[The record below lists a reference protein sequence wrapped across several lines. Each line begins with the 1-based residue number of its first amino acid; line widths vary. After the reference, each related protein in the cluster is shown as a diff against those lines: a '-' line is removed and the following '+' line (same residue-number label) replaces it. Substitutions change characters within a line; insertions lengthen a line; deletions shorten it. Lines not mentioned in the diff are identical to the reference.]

1 METESCPLPGRYHS
15 DEVMRPE
22 FSEHGI
28 LVILYTP
35 YCSLVLHGTTAP
47 NSAGKSHFEV
57 IDFAVSLN
65 ETGFA
70 IFSADADAVLH
81 ADYAVPAF
89 SMKVLEDILVIDFTT
104 GRLFTPRI
112 VNRPEVG
119 DFVPAHR

>member
-1 METESCPLPGRYHS
+1 MQ
-15 DEVMRPE
+15 
-22 FSEHGI
+22 
-28 LVILYTP
+28 P
-35 YCSLVLHGTTAP
+35 YCSIVLHAITAP

-57 IDFAVSLN
+57 INFTISLN

-81 ADYAVPAF
+81 ADDAVPAF
-89 SMKVLEDILVIDFTT
+89 FVKVLEDILVIDFTT

-112 VNRPEVG
+112 VTRPEVG